1 MLTGWIRLR
10 INYCKLRGGIIN
22 KRSIGTEYE
31 KLACKYLEECGY
43 SILETNYRCKYGE
56 IDIIARDLEEGYI
69 AFVEVKYR
77 SNTDFGMPYEA
88 VDIRKQNKIIK
99 VSKKY
104 IEDKKLKFYDKYRY
118 DVVSIYNNQFDLIKN
133 AFGGF

>member
-1 MLTGWIRLR
+1 MLQ
-10 INYCKLRGGIIN
+10 N
-22 KRSIGTEYE
+22 KREVGANYE
-31 KLACKYLEECGY
+31 KIAGEYLILQGY
-43 SILETNYRCKYGE
+43 EIIEYNFYSRIGE
-56 IDIIARDLEEGYI
+56 IDIVARDLKEGYI
-69 AFVEVKYR
+69 AFIEVKYR

-118 DVVSIYNNQFDLIKN
+118 DVVSIYNNHFDLIKN